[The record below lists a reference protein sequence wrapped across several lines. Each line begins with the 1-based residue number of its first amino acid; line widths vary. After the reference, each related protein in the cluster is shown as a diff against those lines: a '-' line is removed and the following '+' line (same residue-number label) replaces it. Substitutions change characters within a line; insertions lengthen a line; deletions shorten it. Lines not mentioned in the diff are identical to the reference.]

1 VASPTFLSRGLD
13 YLGDLG
19 AKLRDLQGFRTLA
32 HELIQ
37 NADDATNAASISFNI
52 GDSAL
57 IVDNDG
63 FFSECPDVRTDE
75 CAWKEDGV
83 HNHRCD
89 FHRFRRIASGDK
101 RGQQGT
107 TGAFGIGFIAVYQIT
122 DSPEVISRGRHWIL
136 NEDRPEDQRIEVCPG
151 CTNCRRPD
159 LPGTRFILPWA
170 KDPESALRR
179 ALRVEAISA
188 DSPDRLIDELKSSL
202 PTAMLF
208 LKRLRTVEVIRDRKC
223 LQRLERLDDG
233 ASLILSDGNVGADQ
247 VWHIVEGDFSTIADD
262 LHARYPGKIEEK
274 RSSKVKL
281 AIPAGELA
289 TGLLCACLPT
299 QQDVGLPFHLNADF
313 YTSNDRKGIILADD
327 YQSVWNREAIKAAAL
342 ALAHELGRLPTLIG
356 AKLFWSIMEQINAL
370 ATKAE
375 QGRGESALADFW
387 KNCAQAL
394 RTEPFVLTSKHEW
407 ACVAE
412 CCLFLQKEEVEALE
426 VLESLDLKIAHEDLR
441 PHHNLLRSKPVG
453 VGVLDVR
460 RVCDA
465 LSIQGLDGRR
475 EVPGL
480 PGALR
485 LEADRTILWNELG
498 LLLERPSRE
507 EAKAEDELR
516 VRKLAIAPGRDGAL
530 WPCGD
535 IFAADPESVALF
547 EKLDL
552 GIPFL
557 SGHPDFPPQLARLCR
572 QFNASAAVEILASAG
587 VDRLEELR
595 KCGNLPLADL
605 MVWFENR
612 RQEILASQ
620 TQKRALANLPIYPS
634 AGRLRPLTELA
645 LPGNFDDP
653 LGVAELVD
661 LSALGD
667 RRSFLSDL
675 GAPDLDFP
683 TYAGSMLP
691 KILSGSEL
699 PVEKRR
705 EVVLLLASR
714 LGELK
719 DDLTIR
725 RALMNCS
732 LVQCQDSV
740 FRTAA
745 ECYFDSTAVLDCL
758 DNSAH
763 LVVASKSHEAAVR
776 DLYQWLGV
784 AFQPR
789 LDDAVAKIRE
799 LTAKTLSP
807 PLAQIVQR
815 IFTHLGER
823 IKGEENCSPLEPLK
837 RMLWLPTRGKAD
849 RWYAPSEL
857 YADYQAY
864 LFESQALI
872 LDLPNR
878 VQTSSRELLEFLGV
892 RLSPEP
898 SLVVG
903 HLLHYASQG
912 IAINIGVYDFLN
924 DKSGDP
930 ALAQLRGKSC
940 LLLGDAYRRPD
951 EVFWGE
957 HPFGRYR
964 WRLGDQLKAY
974 SKLLAAI
981 HVSEAPANKDFLK
994 VIKEISADFGTANN
1008 ALDQEAYSV
1017 LLECWRGL
1025 SRALRDGSVSE
1036 SEVKALGSLKCVPD
1050 KTQVLNRPDWM
1061 FFENRAGL
1069 ADKFGSFLSRNVIP
1083 RPLETGDALA
1093 AAGVRP
1099 LGTAVLIDLLECR
1112 NLAEDPKLCE
1122 RILGRRNE
1130 IARVVHALEVEGST
1144 IDVVQRLSGIR
1155 CQVAESIEIR
1165 YRLHAYDQKRQ
1176 SDPEQVPA
1184 MYQLVTDTLLYA
1196 RRDQLMPWASIA
1208 RELAIAL
1215 YPDDDPGRFAA
1226 GLKEALA
1233 PETAE
1238 DAAANLD
1245 ELGFARVDTTEAL
1258 PVANV
1263 NTADGL
1269 GAANAPGGNPDQ
1281 SGWPSAQRDDV
1292 TSLDEELRKPHGEG
1306 APNPSPPPHHESS
1319 AEATGG
1325 GSGAGGNGAGAG
1337 SHDGPGKK
1345 SSGKRTP
1352 GSKGGRPFISYVAVD
1367 PSNETPDQDGLDSL
1381 KRQALEEEAIRLIL
1395 SFDSRLQRT
1404 PRHNPGYDLFE
1415 ADEQGAP
1422 KRWVE
1427 VKAMTGSLLDRSVGM
1442 SDTQF
1447 KCAQEHGEA
1456 FWLYIVEQAG
1466 TLDSR
1471 IVRIKDPAGKARTFT
1486 FDAGWLAVAESQSQ
1500 EKEQQNDGQNAE
1512 DQPQQD

>member
-1 VASPTFLSRGLD
+1 MASPTFLSRGID

-37 NADDATNAASISFNI
+37 NADDAPNAASMSFNI

-63 FFSECPDVRTDE
+63 FFSECPDVSTDE
-75 CAWKEDGV
+75 CSWKEDGV

-89 FHRFRRIASGDK
+89 FHRLRRIAAADK

-122 DSPEVISRGRHWIL
+122 DSPEVISCGRHWKL
-136 NEDRPEDQRIEVCPG
+136 YEGRPEDQRIEVCAG
-151 CTNCRRPD
+151 CTECRRPD

-170 KDPESALRR
+170 KDPESPLRR
-179 ALRVEAISA
+179 DLRVEPISA
-188 DSPDRLIDELKSSL
+188 NGPDRLVDELKSSL

-208 LKRLRTVEVIRDRKC
+208 LKRLRALEVIRDGKC

-247 VWHIVEGDFSTIADD
+247 VWHVVEGDFSTIADD
-262 LHARYPGKIEEK
+262 LRARYPGKIEEK
-274 RSSKVKL
+274 RSSTVKL
-281 AIPAGELA
+281 AISANELA

-342 ALAHELGRLPTLIG
+342 ALAQELGRLPALIG
-356 AKLFWSIMEQINAL
+356 AKPFWSIMEQINAL
-370 ATKAE
+370 ATKVE
-375 QGRGESALADFW
+375 HGRGESALADFW

-394 RTEPFVLTSKHEW
+394 RTEPFIFTSKHEW
-407 ACVAE
+407 ECVDD

-426 VLESLDLKIAHEDLR
+426 VLEALALKIAHEDLR
-441 PHHNLLRSKPVG
+441 PHHNLLRLKSVG

-465 LSIQGLDGRR
+465 LSIQGLEGRK
-475 EVPGL
+475 EVPDL
-480 PGALR
+480 PAALR
-485 LEADRTILWNELG
+485 SGARRTILWNELG
-498 LLLERPSRE
+498 LLLERRSKE
-507 EAKAEDELR
+507 ETKVEDELR
-516 VRKLAIAPGRDGAL
+516 LRKLAIAPGRDGAL

-535 IFAADPESVALF
+535 IFSADPDSVALF
-547 EKLDL
+547 EQLGL

-557 SGHPDFPPQLARLCR
+557 SGHPDFPPQLDRICL
-572 QFNASAAVEILASAG
+572 QFDASAAIATLAGAG
-587 VDRLEELR
+587 VDRLEELW
-595 KCGNLPLADL
+595 KCGNLPLAGL

-612 RQEILASQ
+612 RQQILASQ
-620 TQKRALANLPIYPS
+620 TLKRALANLTIYPS

-661 LSALGD
+661 LSVLGD

-699 PVEKRR
+699 PVEKRH
-705 EVVLLLASR
+705 EVVRLLASR

-732 LVQCQDSV
+732 LVQCQDSI

-745 ECYFDSTAVLDCL
+745 ACYFDSTAVRDCL
-758 DNSAH
+758 ENSAH

-776 DLYQWLGV
+776 DLYKWLGV
-784 AFQPR
+784 VFQPR

-815 IFTHLGER
+815 IFIHLGER
-823 IKGEENCSPLEPLK
+823 IKGEENCFPLEPLK
-837 RMLWLPTRGKAD
+837 RMRWLPTRGKAD

-857 YADYQAY
+857 YANYQDY
-864 LFESQALI
+864 LFESQASI
-872 LDLPNR
+872 LDFPKP
-878 VQTSSRELLEFLGV
+878 VQQSSDELLKFLGV
-892 RLSPEP
+892 RASPEP
-898 SLVVG
+898 TLVVK
-903 HLLHYASQG
+903 HLLHLASQG
-912 IAINIGVYDFLN
+912 TAVNTGVYDFLN
-924 DKSGDP
+924 GKAGDP
-930 ALAQLRGKSC
+930 ALAQLRGRSC
-940 LLLGDAYRRPD
+940 LWLGDAYRRPD
-951 EVFWGE
+951 EVFWSE

-981 HVSEAPANKDFLK
+981 HVSEAPANSDFLK
-994 VIKEISADFGTANN
+994 VLNEVSVDFGNANKV
-1008 ALDQEAYSV
+1008 LDQEAYSV

-1025 SRALRDGSVSE
+1025 SRALRNESISE

-1050 KTQVLNRPDWM
+1050 KTRVLNRPDWM

-1069 ADKFGSFLSRNVIP
+1069 ADKFGNFLSRNVIP

-1099 LGTAVLIDLLECR
+1099 LGMAVLVDLLECR
-1112 NLAEDPKLCE
+1112 NLVEDPKLCE
-1122 RILGRRNE
+1122 HILGRQNE
-1130 IARVVHALEVEGST
+1130 IARVLDKLGAESST
-1144 IDVVQRLSGIR
+1144 SDVLQRLSEIR

-1165 YRLHAYDQKRQ
+1165 YRLHAFEKERQ

-1184 MYQLVTDTLLYA
+1184 LYQVDTDTLLYA

-1233 PETAE
+1233 PETPE
-1238 DAAANLD
+1238 DAAAVLD
-1245 ELGFARVDTTEAL
+1245 ELGYARLDTTETL

-1269 GAANAPGGNPDQ
+1269 GTADATGGNPDQ
-1281 SGWPSAQRDDV
+1281 SGWPSGERNDGM
-1292 TSLDEELRKPHGEG
+1292 SPEEEVRKHQGQG
-1306 APNPSPPPHHESS
+1306 APNPNPPPQHDSS
-1319 AEATGG
+1319 AEPTGG
-1325 GSGAGGNGAGAG
+1325 GSSAGGYGSGGG
-1337 SHDGPGKK
+1337 SHDGSGKK
-1345 SSGKRTP
+1345 SGGKRTP
-1352 GSKGGRPFISYVAVD
+1352 GSKGGRPFISYVAVEPNHEEPD
-1367 PSNETPDQDGLDSL
+1367 PDGLDSL

-1395 SFDSRLQRT
+1395 SWDSRLQRT

-1447 KCAQEHGEA
+1447 ECAQRNREA
-1456 FWLYIVEQAG
+1456 FWLYVVEQTG
-1466 TLDSR
+1466 TPDAR
-1471 IVRIKDPAGKARTFT
+1471 IVRIQDPAGRARTFT
-1486 FDAGWLAVAESQSQ
+1486 FDAGWLAVAES
-1500 EKEQQNDGQNAE
+1500 D
-1512 DQPQQD
+1512 